1 VATGEGDEAPA
12 IQTNLGM
19 VLYPNFGP
27 YLLGN
32 LLSNCGTW
40 FQNIAQALLI
50 FRLTGSTLLV
60 GVVNFAQFA
69 GVFLL
74 APWAGTAADR
84 FDRRRLLVVT
94 QLFAVAVTA
103 VLALLSAAGMAPAPV
118 VILLAFVLGLST
130 AFAIPALQ
138 ALVPLLVRKQDL
150 QRAIAVNSVSFTLAR
165 AVGPALGAVIVHSMG
180 ISAAFGLNSL
190 SYVALII
197 GLMLVKPAPQA
208 VRHSERVKLSDSV
221 KILKGDLR
229 LALFLVAI
237 VGVAL
242 ASDPVSTLTPGFAT
256 DIYHRDDSLTGFL
269 VAAFG
274 LGSAIAGL
282 TLASRSGEPER
293 RIVVMA
299 AVLAG
304 AMVAFGLSSAVLVGL
319 IALFIAGIGFLTA
332 TTSSTVA
339 VQLEVDD
346 SQRGRVMALWSVAF
360 LGVRPFGSLVDG
372 AVASAVGLRAAACLM
387 AVPAAAVSV
396 LMLVTLMRRKERTAA
411 T

>member
-1 VATGEGDEAPA
+1 MG
-12 IQTNLGM
+12 L
-19 VLYPNFGP
+19 VLHPNFGP

-84 FDRRRLLVVT
+84 FDRKRLLVVT
-94 QLFAVAVTA
+94 QVFAVVVTA

-138 ALVPLLVRKQDL
+138 ALVPLLVEKRDL

-165 AVGPALGAVIVHSMG
+165 AVGPALGAVVVHSFG

-190 SYVALII
+190 SYVALIV
-197 GLMLVKPAPQA
+197 GLLLVKPAPQA
-208 VRHSERVKLSDSV
+208 VRHTQRVKLSDSV
-221 KILKGDLR
+221 QILKDDLR
-229 LALFLVAI
+229 LAMFLVVI

-242 ASDPVSTLTPGFAT
+242 AADPVSTLTPGFAT
-256 DIYHRDDSLTGFL
+256 HIYHRDDSLTGFL

-282 TLASRSGEPER
+282 TLAGRNSEPER
-293 RIVVMA
+293 RIIVMA

-304 AMVAFGLSSAVLVGL
+304 GMVALGLSSAVWFGL
-319 IALFIAGIGFLTA
+319 IALFVSGFGFLTA
-332 TTSSTVA
+332 TTSATTA
-339 VQLEVDD
+339 VQLEVED
-346 SQRGRVMALWSVAF
+346 SKRGRVMALWSVAF

-387 AVPAAAVSV
+387 AVPAAVVSV
-396 LMLVTLMRRKERTAA
+396 MMLVMVMRRTQRTAA
-411 T
+411 R